1 MLNLNQLNNP
11 NPACRLEALR
21 RIIGEEKERPAVL
34 LMYANNHIHT
44 TYSFSPYSP
53 TAAVYYA
60 RAAGLQTAGLMDHD
74 TIAGASEFIE
84 AGKIAGIATTIGLE
98 CRVSLAGT
106 PLENLRVNNPDQTGN
121 IYMALHGVPHT
132 QVEYLQNV
140 FKPLREERNLRNV
153 KMVENLNSLMLPFG
167 IELDFEKE
175 VLPISQYSVGGTV
188 TERHL
193 LFALGEKIE
202 QKAGKE
208 NTADFLAEKMSL
220 LLTEKQRSQLSDRK
234 NPYFLYDLLG
244 VLKAELVSRFYIP
257 ATTECMHISELSRL
271 ARKTGSLLCY
281 AYLGDVGES
290 VTGDKKSQKFE
301 DDFLDLLFEVLNEQ
315 GINAITYM
323 PSRNTDA
330 QLKRVQKMC
339 REHGFIEISGEDI
352 NSPRQSFICEQL
364 AKPQFKHLIDATWK
378 LIEREQAETK
388 RQLSA
393 TN

>member
-11 NPACRLEALR
+11 DPACRLDALGK
-21 RIIGEEKERPAVL
+21 IIREEKERPAVL
-34 LMYANNHIHT
+34 PMYANNHIHT

-60 RAAGLQTAGLMDHD
+60 RASGLQTAGLMDHD

-84 AGKIAGIATTIGLE
+84 AGKIAGISTTIGLE

-220 LLTEKQRSQLSDRK
+220 LLTEKQRSQLSDRE

-271 ARKTGSLLCY
+271 ARETGSLLCY